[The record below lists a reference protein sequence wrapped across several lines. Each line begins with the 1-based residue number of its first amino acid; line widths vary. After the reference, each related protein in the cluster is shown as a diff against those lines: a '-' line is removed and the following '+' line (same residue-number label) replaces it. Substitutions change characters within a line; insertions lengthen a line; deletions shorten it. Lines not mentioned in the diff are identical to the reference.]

1 MRPPRFHLAIPVADL
16 EAARTFYAG
25 LLGCGVGRESDTWID
40 FDFFGHQVTA
50 HLSPAETPP
59 TASGAAATPP
69 TWERGPLARIG
80 GGRDARLSGET
91 DTNPVDGKQVPVR
104 HFGVILDWQA
114 WHALAD
120 RLRRAGVD
128 FLIEPYVRF
137 RGQVGEQATLFV
149 LDPSRNGLEFKA
161 FKDESRLFAR
171 E

>member
-1 MRPPRFHLAIPVADL
+1 MSPPRFHLAIPVADL
-16 EAARTFYAG
+16 EVARTFYAG

-50 HLSPAETPP
+50 HLSPAAAPLAAGGT
-59 TASGAAATPP
+59 AAANP
-69 TWERGPLARIG
+69 ARVLKE
-80 GGRDARLSGET
+80 AA
-91 DTNPVDGKQVPVR
+91 TNTVDGKQVPVR
-104 HFGVILDWQA
+104 HFGVILDWRA
-114 WHALAD
+114 WHDVAE

-137 RGQVGEQATLFV
+137 EGRIGEQATLFV

>member
-40 FDFFGHQVTA
+40 FDFFGHQVTV
-50 HLSPAETPP
+50 HLSPAETPL
-59 TASGAAATPP
+59 TASGTAAPHP
-69 TWERGPLARIG
+69 TRERGSLARIG
-80 GGRDARLSGET
+80 GGRDAGVPREAA
-91 DTNPVDGKQVPVR
+91 TNPVDGKQVPVR

-114 WHALAD
+114 WHALAE

-137 RGQVGEQATLFV
+137 RGQIGEQATLFV

-171 E
+171 A

>member
-1 MRPPRFHLAIPVADL
+1 MSPPRFHLAIPVADL

-50 HLSPAETPP
+50 HLSPAVAPLA
-59 TASGAAATPP
+59 ASGAAATDP
-69 TWERGPLARIG
+69 I
-80 GGRDARLSGET
+80 
-91 DTNPVDGKQVPVR
+91 DGKPVPVR

-114 WHALAD
+114 WHEVAE

-128 FLIEPYVRF
+128 FLIEPYIRF
-137 RGQVGEQATLFV
+137 EGRIGEQATLFV
-149 LDPSRNGLEFKA
+149 LDPSHNGLEFKA
-161 FKDESRLFAR
+161 FKDETRLFAR

>member
-25 LLGCGVGRESDTWID
+25 VLGCGVGRESDTWID

-50 HLSPAETPP
+50 HLSPAEAPL
-59 TASGAAATPP
+59 TASGAAATHSAGSKP
-69 TWERGPLARIG
+69 GSVG
-80 GGRDARLSGET
+80 GGRDARVPREAA
-91 DTNPVDGKQVPVR
+91 TNPVDGKQVPVR

-114 WHALAD
+114 WHALAE

-161 FKDESRLFAR
+161 FKDQSRLFAR

>member
-25 LLGCGVGRESDTWID
+25 VLGCGVGRESDTWID
-40 FDFFGHQVTA
+40 FDFFGHQVTT
-50 HLSPAETPP
+50 HLSPAETPL
-59 TASGAAATPP
+59 TASGDAATHPAGSKP
-69 TWERGPLARIG
+69 RSVGDGP
-80 GGRDARLSGET
+80 DARVPREAA
-91 DTNPVDGKQVPVR
+91 TNPVDGKQVPVR
-104 HFGVILDWQA
+104 HFGVILEWQA
-114 WHALAD
+114 WHALAE
-120 RLRRAGVD
+120 RLRRAAVD

-161 FKDESRLFAR
+161 FKDQSRLFAR

>member
-50 HLSPAETPP
+50 HLSPAETPL
-59 TASGAAATPP
+59 TASDTAVPDP
-69 TWERGPLARIG
+69 TWERGSLARIG
-80 GGRDARLSGET
+80 GGRDARVPGET
-91 DTNPVDGKQVPVR
+91 ATNPVDGKQVPVR

-114 WHALAD
+114 WHALAE

>member
-1 MRPPRFHLAIPVADL
+1 MSPPRFHLAIPVTDL

-50 HLSPAETPP
+50 HLSPAAAPL
-59 TASGAAATPP
+59 TASGAAAADP
-69 TWERGPLARIG
+69 ARVP
-80 GGRDARLSGET
+80 REAA
-91 DTNPVDGKQVPVR
+91 TNTVDGKPVPVR

-114 WHALAD
+114 WHDMAE

-137 RGQVGEQATLFV
+137 EGRIGEQATLFV

-161 FKDESRLFAR
+161 FKDETRLFAR

>member
-1 MRPPRFHLAIPVADL
+1 MSPPRFHLAIPVADL

-50 HLSPAETPP
+50 HLSPTAAPLA
-59 TASGAAATPP
+59 ASGAAATDPA
-69 TWERGPLARIG
+69 WERGPLARIG
-80 GGRDARLSGET
+80 GGQDARVPREAA
-91 DTNPVDGKQVPVR
+91 TNTVDGKPVPVR

-114 WHALAD
+114 WHEVAE

-161 FKDESRLFAR
+161 FKDETRLFVR

>member
-50 HLSPAETPP
+50 HLSPAATPP
-59 TASGAAATPP
+59 TASGAAVPDP
-69 TWERGPLARIG
+69 TWERGPLV
-80 GGRDARLSGET
+80 RLPGET
-91 DTNPVDGKQVPVR
+91 ATNPVDGKQVPVR

-114 WHALAD
+114 WHALAE

-161 FKDESRLFAR
+161 FKDESRLFVR

>member
-40 FDFFGHQVTA
+40 FDFFGHQVTV
-50 HLSPAETPP
+50 HLSPAETPL
-59 TASGAAATPP
+59 TASGAAAPRP
-69 TWERGPLARIG
+69 TWERRPLARIP
-80 GGRDARLSGET
+80 RET
-91 DTNPVDGKQVPVR
+91 ATNPVDGKQVPVR

-114 WHALAD
+114 WHALAE
-120 RLRRAGVD
+120 RLQRAGAD

-137 RGQVGEQATLFV
+137 RGQTGEQATLFV

-171 E
+171 A

>member
-1 MRPPRFHLAIPVADL
+1 MSPPRFHLAIPVTDL

-50 HLSPAETPP
+50 HLSPADAPLAT
-59 TASGAAATPP
+59 SGAAP
-69 TWERGPLARIG
+69 TDPAWERGSLACIR
-80 GGRDARLSGET
+80 GGRDARVPREAA
-91 DTNPVDGKQVPVR
+91 TNTVDGKPVPVR

-114 WHALAD
+114 WHEVAEQ
-120 RLRRAGVD
+120 LRRAGVD

-149 LDPSRNGLEFKA
+149 LDPSHNGLEFKA

>member
-1 MRPPRFHLAIPVADL
+1 MSPPRFHLAIPVADL

-40 FDFFGHQVTA
+40 FDFFGHQVTT
-50 HLSPAETPP
+50 HLSPAAAPLT
-59 TASGAAATPP
+59 TSSASAADPAR
-69 TWERGPLARIG
+69 ESGPLARIG
-80 GGRDARLSGET
+80 GGRDARVSREAA
-91 DTNPVDGKQVPVR
+91 TNTVDGKPVPVR

-114 WHALAD
+114 WHDVAE
-120 RLRRAGVD
+120 RLRRADVD

-137 RGQVGEQATLFV
+137 EGRIGEQATLFV

-161 FKDESRLFAR
+161 FKDETRLFAR

>member
-1 MRPPRFHLAIPVADL
+1 MSPPRFHLAIPVADL

-50 HLSPAETPP
+50 HLSPAAAPL
-59 TASGAAATPP
+59 TASGVAASDPAR
-69 TWERGPLARIG
+69 EREPLARIG
-80 GGRDARLSGET
+80 GGRDARVPREAA
-91 DTNPVDGKQVPVR
+91 TNMVDGKQVPVR

-114 WHALAD
+114 WHDVAE

-137 RGQVGEQATLFV
+137 EGRIGEQATLFV

-161 FKDESRLFAR
+161 FKDETRLFAR

>member
-50 HLSPAETPP
+50 HLSPTE
-59 TASGAAATPP
+59 TPP
-69 TWERGPLARIG
+69 TWERGSPARIG
-80 GGRDARLSGET
+80 GGRDAHVPEET
-91 DTNPVDGKQVPVR
+91 ATNPVDGKQVPVR

-114 WHALAD
+114 WHVLAE